1 MEAFSAPNKNAYFKS
16 KSEKAFRHH
25 ADYVDIDM
33 FFRFLKEIK
42 GSIPQIDCMI
52 EAKRKDEALFKLM
65 EEVKTRE
72 DVEIIDG
79 SSFYLK

>member
-1 MEAFSAPNKNAYFKS
+1 MHISSP

-25 ADYVDIDM
+25 SDYVDSDM
-33 FFRFLKEIK
+33 FFKFLQVIK

-52 EAKRKDEALFKLM
+52 EAKRKDDALFNLM
-65 EEVKTRE
+65 KQIRLRE

-79 SSFYLK
+79 STFYLR